1 MLFVGTR
8 GGVHAAKMYIRH
20 VYSDYDIEELMVR
33 IDEAELPSLD
43 VTLRQELQRECCMLV
58 HFSYTQR
65 CVPAATRQSCDGVVV
80 VKMDAQASV
89 QSSTIQTALDHLQD
103 RRQARHLGQSEEG
116 DSVRNWAQ
124 IRFGLG
130 SVHE

>member
-58 HFSYTQR
+58 HFSYTQ
-65 CVPAATRQSCDGVVV
+65 SCDGVVV
-80 VKMDAQASV
+80 VKMDTQASV